1 MFPLPRCGLCLG
13 RLWDCTN
20 EALPETGADC
30 FQAHGSHLRG
40 VVCVCVDPWI
50 HPRGENTHLFLPR
63 LMSEES
69 GNVAPTLILEAQP
82 TVTLAPGF

>member
-1 MFPLPRCGLCLG
+1 MRPYLKQELTASRHMG
-13 RLWDCTN
+13 RI
-20 EALPETGADC
+20 
-30 FQAHGSHLRG
+30 SG
-40 VVCVCVDPWI
+40 VWCVCVAVDPWI